1 MTIHQSPRDL
11 ASGIVTRPSHGPA
24 FPVSRRK
31 ARNPL
36 APCVALIGL
45 DGSGKSTLASD
56 LVSLLDR
63 RSPTRSIYLGLGTGD
78 LGRRIGGIP
87 VIGRLA
93 ERFLTGK
100 AKKAHDGKA
109 HDGKARDGK
118 AGPEREKRLPGLAT
132 ALAMFGFSLAR
143 RRRFRKVLDFRR
155 HGVQVITDR
164 YPQAEV
170 PGSFDGPGL
179 SWMRKGSA
187 LVQRLASRERA
198 LYAEMAAYRPT
209 LVIRLNVD
217 VDTALARK
225 SDHQRDLLEKK
236 LAVVPTLR
244 FGGAQIVD
252 VDATRPY
259 REVLES
265 VLAVLR
271 RHGLE
276 A

>member
-11 ASGIVTRPSHGPA
+11 SSGIVSQPSGASFSAPRNQA
-24 FPVSRRK
+24 GIRSRS
-31 ARNPL
+31 PL
-36 APCVALIGL
+36 APCVALIGC

-56 LVSLLDR
+56 LVSVLDR
-63 RSPTRSIYLGLGTGD
+63 RSPTRSMYLGLGTGD
-78 LGRRIGGIP
+78 LGRRIGEIP
-87 VIGRLA
+87 LVGRLA

-100 AKKAHDGKA
+100 AKKAHDGKST
-109 HDGKARDGK
+109 GK
-118 AGPEREKRLPGLAT
+118 EKRLPGLAT

-143 RRRFRKVLDFRR
+143 RRRFRQVLDFRR
-155 HGVQVITDR
+155 QGVQVITDR

-179 SWMRKGSA
+179 SWLRKGSA
-187 LVQRLASRERA
+187 LVERLATRERA

-225 SDHQRDLLEKK
+225 SDHQRDMLEKK